1 MLSTYEIIETEVE
14 EAPDLFKF
22 NQRCKETI
30 MDAYKLSDDECEV
43 KFQTSNAFDRNK
55 GYVVGCC
62 VMAPSIHKIFYFVDK
77 KDAHTKDFINDIKR
91 KSKFRVSD
99 KIEKYTKSKKN
110 IRVRVKENGKDLL
123 DKNGNPTFKYVTR
136 KYPNYSL
143 ENLEYNVLKDTSQ
156 NPVDAVQYSKVLL
169 KVFRHYIDAKDTY
182 KESMRYRHLMLELQ
196 REICRIN
203 SDIKEEDLQMD
214 F

>member
-1 MLSTYEIIETEVE
+1 MDNNVVDIEYAANVTVKLTNTVITWIDNSGNERV
-14 EAPDLFKF
+14 D
-22 NQRCKETI
+22 ET
-30 MDAYKLSDDECEV
+30 
-43 KFQTSNAFDRNK
+43 
-55 GYVVGCC
+55 
-62 VMAPSIHKIFYFVDK
+62 HKV
-77 KDAHTKDFINDIKR
+77 
-91 KSKFRVSD
+91 
-99 KIEKYTKSKKN
+99 
-110 IRVRVKENGKDLL
+110 LL
-123 DKNGNPTFKYVTR
+123 DKNGNPTFKYVTK

-182 KESMRYRHLMLELQ
+182 KDSMRYRYLMLKLQ

>member
-1 MLSTYEIIETEVE
+1 MLNTYEIIETEVK

-30 MDAYKLSDDECEV
+30 MDSYKLTDNECEV
-43 KFQTSNAFDRNK
+43 KFQTSNAFDRSK

-62 VMAPSIHKIFYFVDK
+62 VIAPSIHKIFYFVNK
-77 KDAHTKDFINDIKR
+77 KNTHTKDFIDDIKR
-91 KSKFRVSD
+91 RSKFRVSD
-99 KIEKYTKSKKN
+99 KIEKYTKRKESV
-110 IRVRVKENGKDLL
+110 RVHVKENGKDIL
-123 DKNGNPTFKYVTR
+123 DKNGNPIFKYVTK

-182 KESMRYRHLMLELQ
+182 KDNMRYRDLMLELKRQ
-196 REICRIN
+196 ICRIN
-203 SDIKEEDLQMD
+203 SDIKEEDLRID

>member
-14 EAPDLFKF
+14 EAPNLVKF

-30 MDAYKLSDDECEV
+30 MDSYKLTDNECEV

-62 VMAPSIHKIFYFVDK
+62 VMTPSIHKIFYFVNK
-77 KDAHTKDFINDIKR
+77 KNTHTKDFIDDIKR
-91 KSKFRVSD
+91 RSKFRVSD
-99 KIEKYTKSKKN
+99 KIEKYTKRKESV
-110 IRVRVKENGKDLL
+110 RVHVKENGKDIL
-123 DKNGNPTFKYVTR
+123 DKNGNPIFKYVTK

-182 KESMRYRHLMLELQ
+182 KDNMRYRDLMLELKRQ
-196 REICRIN
+196 ICRIN
-203 SDIKEEDLQMD
+203 SDIKEEDLRID